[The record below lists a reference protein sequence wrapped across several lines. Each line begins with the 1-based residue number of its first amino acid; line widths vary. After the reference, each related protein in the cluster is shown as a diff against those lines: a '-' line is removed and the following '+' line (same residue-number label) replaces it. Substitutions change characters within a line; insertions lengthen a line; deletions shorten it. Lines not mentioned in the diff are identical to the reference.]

1 MSNSSSFFN
10 CFLLI
15 AITFSSLASAEP
27 FYYWYQ
33 AAEPPK
39 DAAQQSA
46 NQISQAI
53 GDGAAGQ
60 VGGQNTEQLPD
71 RIHNHLNQLYQHSS
85 TAVKSLADQVQ
96 PDIRNIGQDLSE
108 AYHVT
113 RENVGRRIEPLAQ
126 TVRPYIDHAQK
137 VVAPYI
143 HQVEEEVPKLIH
155 QAGPAMARV
164 GEQVRDGITGVWHR
178 VTANG
183 NPTSDVTGQQTQSL
197 TQNVADGGQQ
207 VAQQANQ
214 QQVSV
219 QAPNQLSAP
228 AQSTAA

>member
-1 MSNSSSFFN
+1 MSKSSSFFSS
-10 CFLLI
+10 FLLI
-15 AITFSSLASAEP
+15 AITFSSLAQAEP

-33 AAEPPK
+33 AAEAPN
-39 DAAQQSA
+39 DVAQQSA
-46 NQISQAI
+46 NQIPQAV
-53 GDGAAGQ
+53 GDAANGVPGQ
-60 VGGQNTEQLPD
+60 VGGQNGEQLPG

-96 PDIRNIGQDLSE
+96 PDIKNIGQDLSE

-113 RENVGRRIEPLAQ
+113 RDNVGRRIEPLAQ

-143 HQVEEEVPKLIH
+143 QQVEEEVPKLIH

-183 NPTSDVTGQQTQSL
+183 NPSSDVSGQVQSMA
-197 TQNVADGGQQ
+197 QNVADG
-207 VAQQANQ
+207 AQQANQ
-214 QQVSV
+214 QVSA
-219 QAPNQLSAP
+219 QAPNQQSAP
-228 AQSTAA
+228 AQPTAA